1 MDHGRLMIVSFLAL
15 LCLTASSVE
24 AASGKRQKRQTKKAL
39 AAARKAFVE
48 PKVTYVRMKA
58 KSAKEIVAASDPVT
72 RSGPAKSV
80 VDVAK
85 RFKRYDFDG
94 DGTAEIRS
102 LSLMPF
108 EAEGIPVPTGRRL
121 SLVLVS
127 PNVLEDNLL
136 PPLAGPP
143 IGKEQLVERLKRW
156 KADLAAEN
164 HLTRFLVADV
174 YGSNLWS
181 EGKHQ
186 DGKTLLAIRE
196 FLRAVREIYGG
207 CLVGVVLVGPF
218 PEAMLV
224 RRWVWQDHVP
234 GPETVNGVKGLTIGG
249 KFFPQGT
256 RRFRHNAEI
265 TAERADIVLADL
277 RGNWEK
283 LYVQA
288 GKVYGVEGIPDA
300 ATDAAGWPKNFGG
313 IVCPHHRETTLDV
326 EDFFFIDDGQ
336 SRRKEPWF
344 PAREPLK
351 IQISFALRHPEIC
364 AAELKRPNP
373 VARPDIIVSRINA
386 RNVARTPYKV
396 EGKALIDDRGF
407 PVPVKLTK
415 KRDISGAKCFFF
427 DPTLERR
434 ILIDY
439 FDRNHAHRR
448 NLPQGTAYRGAALTH
463 PEEEFAVRGLVPYV
477 EEASASF
484 KGKVLEAPKNPTPV
498 DFVRWLKTPA
508 VLRVIKAHANKG
520 HFGLSRDYRP
530 EDLLAQ
536 TRGRPFRW
544 VENGQLI
551 TGNGQVLNCYE
562 PSFEGQGGAVDWA
575 LLRTLF
581 EGGALRNCGA
591 NFYIHAGC
599 KFNSPWNFKDK
610 PFNYTNYA
618 TFQGAESLLFFANGL
633 ALVAR
638 SKTFYDLPQWFTKE
652 LGFNKGD
659 RAFGAAWTAYFAKV
673 SLEKEPV
680 ENFGSHKR
688 AYNWSVLGDWTL
700 KMKY

>member
-1 MDHGRLMIVSFLAL
+1 MDHGRLMIVSLLAL

-48 PKVTYVRMKA
+48 PKVTYVRMSA

-72 RSGPAKSV
+72 RSGPAKNV

-85 RFKRYDFDG
+85 RFTNYDFDG

-127 PNVLEDNLL
+127 PNVLEDILS
-136 PPLAGPP
+136 PPQGGPS

-174 YGSNLWS
+174 YGSKVSLDK
-181 EGKHQ
+181 KHQ
-186 DGKTLLAIRE
+186 DGKTLLAMRE

-234 GPETVNGVKGLTIGG
+234 GKETVNGVKGLTIGG
-249 KFFPQGT
+249 KFFPKGT

-265 TAERADIVLADL
+265 TAERAEIVLADL

-300 ATDAAGWPKNFGG
+300 ATDAAGWPKNFGW
-313 IVCPHHRETTLDV
+313 ITCPHHRETTLDA
-326 EDFFFIDDGQ
+326 EDFFFIDDGR
-336 SRRKEPWF
+336 SRRQEPWF
-344 PAREPLK
+344 PDRDPLK
-351 IQISFALRHPEIC
+351 IQISFDLRHPEIC

-373 VARPDIIVSRINA
+373 VARPDLIVSRINA
-386 RNVARTPYKV
+386 RNVARNPSHA
-396 EGKALIDDRGF
+396 EGKALIDGKGN
-407 PVPVKLTK
+407 PVPVNLTGK
-415 KRDISGAKCFFF
+415 PNLSSAGFSFF
-427 DPTLERR
+427 DRTLERR

-448 NLPQGTAYRGAALTH
+448 KLPMGTAYRGAAMTH
-463 PEEEFAVRGLVPYV
+463 PESDFTVRGLVPYV

-508 VLRVIKAHANKG
+508 VLRVIKAHASCD
-520 HFGLSRDYRP
+520 HFGLSDDYRP
-530 EDLLAQ
+530 EELLAE

-544 VENGQLI
+544 VAKGRVTENGQ
-551 TGNGQVLNCYE
+551 VYNCYE

-581 EGGALRNCGA
+581 ESRVLRNCGA

-599 KFNSPWNFKDK
+599 KYNSPVDFKKK
-610 PFNYTNYA
+610 PFSYKYYA
-618 TFQGAESLLFFANGL
+618 PFQGAESLLFFANGL

-638 SKTFYDLPQWFTKE
+638 SKTFYDLPRWFTKE

-673 SLEKEPV
+673 SLEKETV
-680 ENFGSHKR
+680 ENFGSHKK